1 MMARKPG
8 LDEGNLPEAA
18 FFILLAVRNTRHG
31 YSIMQHLQERSG
43 GLVTIGPASLYTTL
57 KKLAD
62 AELIEEVDS
71 SNNRRSYRMTAKGM
85 EVATKNGQRR
95 PPASAGAGEI
105 PYEGIR
111 ESNGLSLERGVYL

>member
-1 MMARKPG
+1 MARKPG

-18 FFILLAVRNTRHG
+18 LFILLAVRNTRHG
-31 YSIMQHLQERSG
+31 YSIMQHLEERSG

-85 EVATKNGQRR
+85 EVATKNVERR
-95 PPASAGAGEI
+95 RQLVAAAEKLLNEEIGED
-105 PYEGIR
+105 
-111 ESNGLSLERGVYL
+111 NG

>member
-1 MMARKPG
+1 MVRKPG

-18 FFILLAVRNTRHG
+18 FFILVAVKNTRHG
-31 YSIMQHLQERSG
+31 YSIMQHLEERSG

-62 AELIEEVDS
+62 AELIEEVAS

-85 EVATKNGQRR
+85 EVATKNVERR
-95 PPASAGAGEI
+95 RQLVAAAEKLLNEEIGED
-105 PYEGIR
+105 
-111 ESNGLSLERGVYL
+111 NG